1 MARVGESSQG
11 ARRGG
16 TPQPGARRRAV
27 RLGRPHRRG
36 PVAQGPGGRACSTCW
51 GRRWSL
57 GLITKEGLR
66 VGSQWQRTP

>member
-1 MARVGESSQG
+1 MARGRELKG
-11 ARRGG
+11 RAAGRH
-16 TPQPGARRRAV
+16 PQPGARRRAV

-57 GLITKEGLR
+57 GLITKEGLQ